1 MKRATLQSQPG
12 IAYATVMPSWR
23 TNRVLLAALFFL
35 SFYLPVAAQDTTK
48 LISKDAVLVAVGPKD
63 TTGTIIRGVVKDS
76 TGAGLGQVTVLEK
89 GTKNATIT
97 AADGSFSIRLRKN
110 TSALEISSV
119 GFLTQTITPGNQ
131 ASLEILLVRDSRDM
145 SEVVVIGY
153 AAKKKESLTGAI
165 STITAK
171 DMERVHGGS
180 TVSSGLAG
188 KIPGVSFRM
197 PDGRPGSAAT
207 IQIRNMGTPLYV
219 IDGIQQDAGQFN
231 NLAPN
236 DIESVTVLKDASAAV
251 YGVRAANGVVVV
263 TTKKG
268 KMGARNTFNVDGY
281 VGTQN
286 WTSFPDVLT
295 NSYDYM
301 KYRAEAEINRYGSTN
316 ITDEELEKYK
326 AGTERGYQSFDWK
339 DFIVKKDAPVYSLNV
354 NASGGSDRIQY
365 YLSGTRLWQNSV
377 LGREFTFE
385 RNNMQSN
392 VTAKISN
399 RLKLGIQVNG
409 RIETRENPGVP
420 YVDDYWLARFA
431 ILRNTPLER
440 PYANDNPEYL
450 NDIKHNETNWAYL
463 NKKYAGRYKSDWR
476 VLQSN
481 FTAEYQIPYVKGLVL
496 SGIFSYYYAD
506 HLLNNH
512 EYTYKTYTY
521 NVGNNTYSPTG
532 GSTNPWR
539 EREQIKQVNY
549 NTQVQLS
556 YNQTFGLHSISGT
569 LVAERIKNQRLRN
582 WIHSVPSSNVLP
594 LIYFNTADT
603 YNDSDD
609 REARIGY
616 VGRVSYG
623 YDNRYFLD
631 LAGRRDASY
640 LFAPNNRVGY
650 FPSVSAAWRITGEKF
665 MQNLLGD
672 QNILTDLKL
681 RASWGVLGDDKQ
693 ANGDPIVPPFA
704 YIEGYN
710 YAQPTAILDGQAV
723 LGTRDKGVP
732 INNITWIRSAITNI
746 GLDFSLLNGKLTGS
760 IEYFYRKRTKLRG
773 RKQDMLVP
781 LEIGYTLPDESINS
795 DAQFGQEAAL
805 NYSTTIGK
813 VNFSVGGNVM
823 YTRGKFLSSY
833 NPVFFHSWDQYRN
846 SMENRFLRIDW
857 GLQTIGQFQSM
868 EEINSHPVNI
878 DGKGN
883 TTLLPGDLIYKDQ
896 NGDNKIDGY
905 DMRPIGYGRG
915 TQPNINFGFNFGLSY
930 KGFDFH
936 ADFSGSAGFTWFQSW
951 ETRWAFQNDGN
962 LNTIFLDRWHRED
975 MRDPNSK
982 WIPGKYPANRF
993 NNGDHSNYR
1002 DSDFWAHNVK
1012 YLRARTIELGY
1023 ALPGHLI
1030 SKLKM
1035 QRARVYINTYNLFTL
1050 SNLNKFDVD
1059 PEIAE
1064 ENGLQFPQNRIL
1076 NVGINLSF

>member
-1 MKRATLQSQPG
+1 MKILSGQSQPG
-12 IAYATVMPSWR
+12 IAHTIAMHRWPPCR
-23 TNRVLLAALFFL
+23 ILLAAILLLF
-35 SFYLPVAAQDTTK
+35 SINPVTAQDTT
-48 LISKDAVLVAVGPKD
+48 
-63 TTGTIIRGVVKDS
+63 GTVVRGMVKDS
-76 TGAGLGQVTVLEK
+76 AGIGLAQVTVTEK
-89 GTKNATIT
+89 GTRNITIT
-97 AADGSFSIRLRKN
+97 ANDGSFSLRLRNNK
-110 TSALEISSV
+110 AVLEFSSV
-119 GFLTQTITPGNQ
+119 GYGRQSIPVDGRAELNVT
-131 ASLEILLVRDSRDM
+131 LERDRRGLE
-145 SEVVVIGY
+145 EVVVIGY
-153 AAKKKESLTGAI
+153 GAKRKESLTGAI
-165 STITAK
+165 STVTAK

-197 PDGRPGSAAT
+197 ADGRPGSSAT
-207 IQIRNMGTPLYV
+207 IQIRNMGAPLYV

-236 DIESVTVLKDASAAV
+236 DIESITVLKDASAAV

-268 KMGARNTFNVDGY
+268 KMGTRNTFNVDAY

-286 WTSFPDVLT
+286 WTSFPDVLS
-295 NSYDYM
+295 NSHDYM
-301 KYRAEAEINRYGSTN
+301 FYRAEAEINRYGSTS
-316 ITDEELEKYK
+316 ITDEELDKYK

-339 DFIVKKDAPVYSLNV
+339 NFIVKKNAPVYSMNV

-365 YLSGTRLWQNSV
+365 YVSGTRLFQNSV

-385 RNNMQSN
+385 RNNIQSN
-392 VTAKISN
+392 VTAKVTN
-399 RLKLGIQVNG
+399 RLKVGVQLNG

-420 YVDDYWLARFA
+420 YGDDYWLARFA

-440 PYANDNPEYL
+440 PFANDNPEYL

-463 NKKYAGRYKSDWR
+463 NKKFAGRYKSDWR

-481 FTAEYQIPYVKGLVL
+481 FTAEYQVPGITGLTL

-521 NVGNNTYSPTG
+521 DPANNSYAATG

-539 EREQIKQVNY
+539 EREQVKQVNY
-549 NTQVQLS
+549 NTQLQLS
-556 YNQTFGLHSISGT
+556 YSNSFGEHTISAT
-569 LVAERIKNQRLRN
+569 VVAERIKNQRLRN
-582 WIHSVPSSNVLP
+582 WVHSVPSTNVLP

-603 YNDSDD
+603 YQDSDD

-616 VGRVSYG
+616 IGRVSYG

-640 LFAPNNRVGY
+640 LFAPSNRVGY

-665 MQNLLGD
+665 IQNLLGD

-681 RASWGVLGDDKQ
+681 RASYGVLGDDKQ

-710 YAQPTAILDGQAV
+710 YNQPVAILDGQAI

-732 INNITWIRSAITNI
+732 ISNITWVRSAITNI
-746 GLDFSLLNGKLTGS
+746 GLDFSLLNGKLTGAV
-760 IEYFYRKRTKLRG
+760 EYFYRKRTKLRG
-773 RKQDMLVP
+773 RKQDRLVP
-781 LEIGYTLPDESINS
+781 SEIGYTLPDESINS
-795 DAQFGQEAAL
+795 DAQYGEEFSL
-805 NYSTTIGK
+805 NYIGTVGK
-813 VNFSVGGNVM
+813 LNFSVGGNVM
-823 YTRGKFLSSY
+823 YARGKFLSSY
-833 NPVFFHSWDQYRN
+833 KPVFFHSLDQYRN
-846 SMENRFLRIDW
+846 SMENRFTRIDW
-857 GLQTIGQFQSM
+857 GLETLGQFQLQ
-868 EEINSHPVNI
+868 EEINNHPVNI

-883 TTLLPGDLIYKDQ
+883 TTLLPGDIIYKDQ
-896 NGDNKIDGY
+896 NGDRRIDGN
-905 DMRPIGYGRG
+905 DERPIGFGRG
-915 TQPNINFGFNFGLSY
+915 TQPNITFGFNFGLAY

-936 ADFSGSAGFTWFQSW
+936 ADFSGSAGFTWYQSW

-993 NNGDHSNYR
+993 NDGDHSNYR

-1023 ALPGHLI
+1023 TVPGHLL
-1030 SKLKM
+1030 SRLKL
-1035 QRARVYINTYNLFTL
+1035 QRARVYINTYNLFTI
-1050 SNLNKFDVD
+1050 SNLNQFNID
-1059 PEIAE
+1059 PEITE

-1076 NVGINLSF
+1076 NVGVNLSF